1 MDLSKAFDSIN
12 HELLIAKLHAYGFEK
27 CALKLLLNYLSNR
40 WQRTKINK
48 KFSSWV
54 ELMQGVPQESVLG
67 PLLFNIYLNDLFLL
81 VESTEACNFA
91 YDTTFFAC
99 EKDLH
104 FLINRLDSLLTIEW
118 FENNHM
124 KLNQEKCHIL
134 LSGIRFENIWAKN
147 GHAKIWESPK
157 QKLLG
162 VLIDRDLSLDGYV
175 SSLCRKAGKKLSAL
189 ARLSHYMIFYRSTVW
204 LLPTDLDVSYWRI
217 EKKN

>member
-1 MDLSKAFDSIN
+1 MDLSKVFDNIN
-12 HELLIAKLHAYGFEK
+12 HGLLIAKLHAYGFEK
-27 CALKLLLNYLSNR
+27 STLKLLLNYLSNR

-99 EKDLH
+99 EKDLN

-124 KLNQEKCHIL
+124 KLNQEKFYYRGL
-134 LSGIRFENIWAKN
+134 GLKTSG
-147 GHAKIWESPK
+147 
-157 QKLLG
+157 QKMAMQ
-162 VLIDRDLSLDGYV
+162 
-175 SSLCRKAGKKLSAL
+175 KFGKVQS
-189 ARLSHYMIFYRSTVW
+189 RNY
-204 LLPTDLDVSYWRI
+204 
-217 EKKN
+217 